1 MSLKLLLTFLTTII
15 ALNIFAQTSDT
26 LTNNDKH
33 KHEHHKNEIGIAISP
48 PYFIKEN
55 TVSFSLHTH
64 YIYNIPKTK
73 LGIGVGYEK
82 ILLKPKHNTFGLV
95 TSYRPTERLSF
106 TLSPGITFEVNNS
119 TPFFSLHTETSYEFE
134 IGQFHIGPAF
144 EFAYDP
150 NDYHISLGL
159 HVGLGF

>member
-1 MSLKLLLTFLTTII
+1 MSLKFLLTLYTTII
-15 ALNIFAQTSDT
+15 VLNISAQTTDT
-26 LTNNDKH
+26 LTNKD
-33 KHEHHKNEIGIAISP
+33 KHEHKKNEIGIAISP
-48 PYFIKEN
+48 PYFIKEGILS
-55 TVSFSLHTH
+55 VSIHTH

-95 TSYRPTERLSF
+95 TSYKPTEHLSLA
-106 TLSPGITFEVNNS
+106 LSPGITFEVNNS
-119 TPFFSLHTETSYEFE
+119 TPFFSLHTEVSYEFE
-134 IGQFHIGPAF
+134 IGKFHIGPAF